1 MPSAKAASAKSGS
14 PGSAKAESA
23 KAHQAAQTRD
33 AIVGVCLR
41 LFAERGFAATSVD
54 EIARSAGI
62 TKGAIYWHFA
72 NKDALF
78 TGILTLIRDVWTLTI
93 LRPLATAHTPR
104 ARLET
109 LFDNYERLYTE
120 DPHVCLFLHR
130 VLLEADEK
138 FAPQVDKVFEQSA
151 STIAGVIEE
160 GRQSG
165 DFRQDV
171 DGAALARLI
180 VSSLTGAHIQA
191 KYSKGVRMHLLLGEL
206 REAVLLH
213 ATVRRLGSA

>member
-1 MPSAKAASAKSGS
+1 MPPAAKSSS
-14 PGSAKAESA
+14 PKS
-23 KAHQAAQTRD
+23 HQATQTRD

-41 LFAERGFAATSVD
+41 LFAERGFASTSVD
-54 EIARSAGI
+54 EIARTAGI

-78 TGILTLIRDVWTLTI
+78 TGILTLIRDVWTHTI
-93 LRPLATAHTPR
+93 LRPLAADASPR
-104 ARLET
+104 TRLET
-109 LFDNYERLYTE
+109 LFDNYERLFTD

-130 VLLEADEK
+130 VLLEADER
-138 FAPQVDKVFEQSA
+138 FAPQVDTVFEQSA
-151 STIAGVIEE
+151 SMIARVIDE
-160 GRQSG
+160 GIRTG

-171 DGAALARLI
+171 DGPALARLI
-180 VSSLTGAHIQA
+180 LSSVTGAHVQA
-191 KYSKGVRMHLLLGEL
+191 KYSRGVRMHLLLSEL

>member
-1 MPSAKAASAKSGS
+1 MPNAKPSSAKS
-14 PGSAKAESA
+14 
-23 KAHQAAQTRD
+23 HQATQTRD

-41 LFAERGFAATSVD
+41 LFAERGFSSTSVD
-54 EIARSAGI
+54 EIARTAGI

-78 TGILTLIRDVWTLTI
+78 TGILTLIRDVWTHTI
-93 LRPLATAHTPR
+93 LRPMAEDASPR
-104 ARLET
+104 RRLET
-109 LFDNYERLYTE
+109 LFENYERLFVE

-130 VLLEADEK
+130 VLLEADER
-138 FAPQVDKVFEQSA
+138 FASQVDAVFEQSA
-151 STIAGVIEE
+151 SMIARVIDEGV
-160 GRQSG
+160 RTG

-171 DGAALARLI
+171 DGPALARLI

-213 ATVRRLGSA
+213 ATLRRVGAA

>member
-1 MPSAKAASAKSGS
+1 MPSAKPQSG
-14 PGSAKAESA
+14 KAESA
-23 KAHQAAQTRD
+23 KAAQTRD

-41 LFAERGFAATSVD
+41 LFAERGFASTSVD
-54 EIARSAGI
+54 EIARTAGI

-78 TGILTLIRDVWTLTI
+78 TGILTLIRGVWT
-93 LRPLATAHTPR
+93 
-104 ARLET
+104 
-109 LFDNYERLYTE
+109 
-120 DPHVCLFLHR
+120 HR
-130 VLLEADEK
+130 G
-138 FAPQVDKVFEQSA
+138 
-151 STIAGVIEE
+151 T
-160 GRQSG
+160 G

-171 DGAALARLI
+171 DAPALARLI

>member
-1 MPSAKAASAKSGS
+1 MPSAKSS
-14 PGSAKAESA
+14 SAKAESGKPESA
-23 KAHQAAQTRD
+23 KSQQAAQTRD

-78 TGILTLIRDVWTLTI
+78 TGILSLIRDVWTHTI
-93 LRPLATAHTPR
+93 LRPLAADASPR

-151 STIAGVIEE
+151 GMIANVIEE
-160 GRQSG
+160 GRNAG

-171 DGAALARLI
+171 DGPALARLI

-191 KYSKGVRMHLLLGEL
+191 KYSKGVRMHVLLGEL

-213 ATVRRLGSA
+213 ATLRRLGPA